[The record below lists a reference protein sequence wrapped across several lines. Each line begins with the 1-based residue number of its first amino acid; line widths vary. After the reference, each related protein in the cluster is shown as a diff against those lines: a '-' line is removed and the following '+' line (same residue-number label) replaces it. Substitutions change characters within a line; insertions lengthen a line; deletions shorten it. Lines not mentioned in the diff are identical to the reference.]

1 MTITDLKNFI
11 KIEAKRLEKRFG
23 KTEDQGK
30 LILSSTVKIIEEF
43 GELAELVLKNRQR
56 QEKNINHNTEALE
69 DEFAD
74 VLITVCMLAHDMEID
89 IETALKNKIKKID
102 ERYES

>member
-1 MTITDLKNFI
+1 MTIEDLKKFI

-23 KTEDQGK
+23 KTEDKEK

-56 QEKNINHNTEALE
+56 KEKNIDNGTTALE

-74 VLITVCMLAHDMEID
+74 SIITISMLAHDMGID
-89 IETALKNKIKKID
+89 IEKALKNKIKKID
-102 ERYES
+102 ERYK